1 MSRPSVGSSSTSN
14 FASMAIT
21 KARCSWATIPFDNS
35 LTLLALRMFVF
46 ARKPSAFAR
55 SNRGCTP
62 ATYSSA
68 CETLTH
74 RGSTATSAMKQTSR
88 MSWSRSVQGS
98 RPSTFSSPLYGVRP
112 RIALRA
118 VVLPAPL
125 GPMSPRM
132 RPSSMRKSMP
142 SSAMVVPNALRRP
155 RASMQGMASA
165 LLLGGIRLGG
175 FRLCGIRRRPA
186 GCAVQEFFR
195 FQAEPLNRG
204 VDPGP
209 FFAKKLLPFALE
221 QQTACAGIDEHAQ
234 AASGLHQP
242 LVHQL
247 LIALQNRE
255 RIDPIFGC
263 DIAHGGQRIAFLEH
277 AVEYHGD
284 DAVAKLAVNR
294 LTVVP
299 LTIHHG
305 FQITLTRNTPLH
317 TTNRVTRDPSSS

>member
-98 RPSTFSSPLYGVRP
+98 RPSTFSSPLYGVSP
-112 RIALRA
+112 RIALSA

-125 GPMSPRM
+125 GPISPRM
-132 RPSSMRKSMP
+132 RPSSTRKFMP
-142 SSAMVVPNALRRP
+142 STATFVPKAFRRP
-155 RASMQGMASA
+155 RASMHAMASV
-165 LLLGGIRLGG
+165 LLLFD
-175 FRLCGIRRRPA
+175 FRLRPA
-186 GCAVQEFFR
+186 FCGTVEQFFR
-195 FQAEPLNRG
+195 REAEPLNG
-204 VDPGP
+204 CVDPGP
-209 FFAKKLLPFALE
+209 FFAKKLLPFAL
-221 QQTACAGIDEHAQ
+221 QQRTACAGIDEHAE
-234 AASGLHQP
+234 ATSGFDQT

-247 LIALQNRE
+247 LIALQDRE
-255 RIDPIFGC
+255 RIDPIFGR
-263 DIAHGGQRIAFLEH
+263 DVAHGGQRIAFFEN
-277 AVEYHGD
+277 AVEDHRD
-284 DAVAKLAVNR
+284 DAVPNLAVNR

-299 LTIHHG
+299 LTVHR
-305 FQITLTRNTPLH
+305 F
-317 TTNRVTRDPSSS
+317 S